1 MRRRVVSIVAVLV
14 ALVGGA
20 AVVDSVVRVQTE
32 DRIASEV
39 TAIPG
44 IDTTPGV
51 TIGGFPFLTQLADGS
66 LQSVRLTAPAAT
78 IEGLLLQD
86 VVVDLTGVATED
98 PYTATGATMTAS
110 TTPDA
115 VEQVLTVDLD
125 LAIRGDE
132 LVAAMEVLGLPL
144 DVVLMP
150 RAAGREVQVD
160 ITGFRLAGVGVS
172 ADQLPPDVTALLQG
186 LRFSLDGLPVGMT
199 LTEVGVA
206 DGALQLR
213 AVGAELDLTTV
224 AAP

>member
-1 MRRRVVSIVAVLV
+1 MRRRVVWIVAVLV
-14 ALVGGA
+14 ALGGGA

>member
-1 MRRRVVSIVAVLV
+1 MRRRVVWIVAVLAV
-14 ALVGGA
+14 LVGGA

-44 IDTTPGV
+44 IETTPGV
-51 TIGGFPFLTQLADGS
+51 TIGGFPFLTQLAGGS

-86 VVVDLTGVATED
+86 VVVDLTGVATQD
-98 PYTATGATMTAS
+98 PYTAHGATMTAS

-144 DVVLMP
+144 DVVLLP

-213 AVGAELDLTTV
+213 AVGSDLDLTTV